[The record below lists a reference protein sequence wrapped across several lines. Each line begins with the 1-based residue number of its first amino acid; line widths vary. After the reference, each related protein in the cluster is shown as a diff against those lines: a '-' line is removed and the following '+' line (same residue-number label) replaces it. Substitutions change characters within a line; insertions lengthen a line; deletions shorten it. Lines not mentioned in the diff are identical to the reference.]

1 MFTFDE
7 IIQAVTGAEVR
18 TGAPAFKEA
27 SVDSRAVGAGTLFAA
42 IPGEVTDGHKFIA
55 SAFEKGASA
64 ALIEEDVPDA
74 YPVIDLREGF
84 NADADLS
91 AVREGKPYLIRVK
104 NTVEALQQTAKIRR
118 EDMADVQVIGITG
131 TVGKTSTKEVVGD
144 LLATKY
150 RTLKTAGNMN
160 NEIGLPLTLLHAEAG
175 IEKAILEM
183 GFYVP
188 GEIAQLCDIG
198 KPSVGIVTNV
208 GMVHASRAGSMEVIA
223 AGKSELVQALPENG
237 TAILNYD
244 DPYVRPMAEKAR
256 ASVLYY
262 GTTSEADLYASELES
277 DGLNGIRCKLNCHG
291 ETYNIVSPLIGS
303 HSVYTALRA
312 AAAGIVCGMSREEIE
327 AGLRV
332 SRNML
337 RMNILHTPSGALVI
351 DDTYNASPAS
361 TIAALNLLAE
371 MKGTKY
377 AVLGEMRELGQ
388 YEVKGHAMVGK
399 RAAQVADEVI
409 AVGPATKHLA
419 DAALEEGMNTE
430 RVHWFETVAE
440 SIAYLKMLP
449 LDEGTAML
457 VKGSRGMR
465 MEQIIEALEAK
476 A

>member
-1 MFTFDE
+1 MFTLDE
-7 IIQAVTGAEVR
+7 IIQAATGTKAE
-18 TGAPAFKEA
+18 TGAPAFRDA
-27 SVDSRAVGAGTLFAA
+27 SVDSRTAGAGTLFAA

-55 SAFEKGASA
+55 SAFDRGASA
-64 ALIEEDVPDA
+64 ALIQEDVSNGCPT
-74 YPVIDLREGF
+74 IDLREGF
-84 NADADLS
+84 NAAADLS
-91 AVREGKPYLIRVK
+91 FLSEGKPYLIRVN
-104 NTVEALQQTAKIRR
+104 NTIEALQLTARIRR
-118 EDMADVQVIGITG
+118 QDMKNTQVIGITG

-144 LLATKY
+144 LLSTKY

-160 NEIGLPLTLLHAEAG
+160 NEIGLPLTLLRAEDG

-188 GEIAQLCDIG
+188 GEIDQLCQICE
-198 KPSVGIVTNV
+198 PSVGIVTNV

-223 AGKSELVQALPENG
+223 AGKSELVQALPETG

-244 DPYVRPMAEKAR
+244 DPYVRPMAEKTR

-262 GTTSEADLYASELES
+262 GTTPEADLYASDLKS
-277 DGLNGIRCKLNCHG
+277 NGLNGIRCKLNYHG
-291 ETYNIVSPLIGS
+291 EVFNIISPLIGR

-312 AAAGIVCGMSREEIE
+312 AAAAIVCGMTREEIE

-337 RMNILHTPSGALVI
+337 RMTICHTPAGALVI

-361 TIAALNLLAE
+361 AIAALNLLAE

-399 RAAQVADEVI
+399 RAAQVCDELVAI
-409 AVGPATKHLA
+409 GSVTKHLT
-419 DAALEEGMNTE
+419 DAALKEGMKAE
-430 RVHWFETVAE
+430 KVHWFETVAE
-440 SIAYLKMLP
+440 AIVFLKAVP
-449 LDEGTAML
+449 LSDDIAML

>member
-1 MFTFDE
+1 MFTLDE
-7 IIQAVTGAEVR
+7 IIQAVTGAKAE
-18 TGAPAFKEA
+18 TGAPAFHDA
-27 SVDSRAVGAGTLFAA
+27 SVDSRTAGAGTLFAA
-42 IPGEVTDGHKFIA
+42 IPGEFTDGHKFIA
-55 SAFEKGASA
+55 SAFENGAAA
-64 ALIEEDVPDA
+64 ALIQEDVPNDC
-74 YPVIDLREGF
+74 PTIDLREGF

-91 AVREGKPYLIRVK
+91 FLSEGKPYLIRVK
-104 NTVEALQQTAKIRR
+104 DTVEALQLTAKKRR
-118 EDMADVQVIGITG
+118 RDMPNTQVIGITG
-131 TVGKTSTKEVVGD
+131 TVGKTGTKEVIGD
-144 LLATKY
+144 LLAAKY

-160 NEIGLPLTLLHAEAG
+160 NEIGLPLTLLRAEDN

-188 GEIAQLCDIG
+188 GEIDQLCRICE
-198 KPSVGIVTNV
+198 PSVGIVTNV

-223 AGKSELVQALPENG
+223 AGKSELVQALPETG

-244 DPYVRPMAEKAR
+244 DPYVRPMAEKTR

-262 GTTSEADLYASELES
+262 GTAPEADLCASEIES
-277 DGLNGIRCKLNCHG
+277 NGLNGIRCKLTYHG
-291 ETYNIVSPLIGS
+291 EVFNIVSPLIGR

-312 AAAGIVCGMSREEIE
+312 AAAALVCGMTREEIE
-327 AGLRV
+327 DGLRV
-332 SRNML
+332 SRNVL
-337 RMNILHTPSGALVI
+337 RMNICHTPAGTLVI

-361 TIAALNLLAE
+361 AIAALNLLAE

-399 RAAQVADEVI
+399 RAAQVCNELV
-409 AVGPATKHLA
+409 AVGPVTKHLT
-419 DAALEEGMNTE
+419 DAALEEGMQAE
-430 RVHWFETVAE
+430 KIHWFETVAE
-440 SIAYLKMLP
+440 AIAFLKTVP
-449 LDEGTAML
+449 LSDDIAML